1 MGRTTVEAFV
11 TGESGIRRFDFLVD
25 TGSSYMGLP
34 LEDIEALGL
43 YKFPGD
49 KLRLMTGMGIMESDS
64 YAAQVRI
71 GEDRAP
77 ALVIVSPVPI
87 IGYELLQHLRMR
99 VNPVTEK
106 LEKVPEDEEVFP
118 PLLLI

>member
-1 MGRTTVEAFV
+1 MGKTMVEAFV

-25 TGSSYMGLP
+25 TGSSFMGLP

-43 YKFPGD
+43 PKVPEGRY
-49 KLRLMTGMGIMESDS
+49 RLIAAMGIMESDS
-64 YAAQVRI
+64 YAANVRI

-87 IGYELLQHLRMR
+87 IGYALLQHLRMR
-99 VNPVTEK
+99 VNTVTEA
-106 LEKVPEDEEVFP
+106 LEKVPEDEETIP

>member
-11 TGESGIRRFDFLVD
+11 TGENGIRSFEFLVD

-34 LEDIEALGL
+34 LEDIESLGL
-43 YKFPGD
+43 YKFPGGR
-49 KLRLMTGMGIMESDS
+49 LRLMTGMGVMESDS
-64 YAAQVRI
+64 YAVQARI
-71 GEDRAP
+71 GKDRAP

-99 VNPVTEK
+99 VNTVTEA
-106 LEKVPEDEEVFP
+106 LEKVPEDEEVIP

>member
-1 MGRTTVEAFV
+1 MGKTMVEAFV

-25 TGSSYMGLP
+25 TGSSFMGLP

-43 YKFPGD
+43 PKVPEGRY
-49 KLRLMTGMGIMESDS
+49 RLITAMGIMESDS
-64 YAAQVRI
+64 YAANVRI

-87 IGYELLQHLRMR
+87 IGYALLQHLRMR
-99 VNPVTEK
+99 VNTVTEK
-106 LEKVPEDEEVFP
+106 LEKVPEDEEVIP

>member
-11 TGESGIRRFDFLVD
+11 TGDSGVRRFDFLVD

-34 LEDIEALGL
+34 LGDIEALGL
-43 YKFPGD
+43 YKFPGSR
-49 KLRLMTGMGIMESDS
+49 LRLMTGMGIMESDS

>member
-1 MGRTTVEAFV
+1 MGRTTVEALV

-43 YKFPGD
+43 YKFPDG

-77 ALVIVSPVPI
+77 ALVIVSPVPV

-99 VNPVTEK
+99 VNPVSQK

-118 PLLLI
+118 PLILL

>member
-1 MGRTTVEAFV
+1 MGRTMVEAAV
-11 TGESGIRRFDFLVD
+11 TGENGIRRFEFLVD

-34 LEDIEALGL
+34 LEDIESLGL
-43 YKFPGD
+43 YKFSNGR
-49 KLRLMTGMGIMESDS
+49 LRLMTGMGIMESDS

-87 IGYELLQHLRMR
+87 IGYELLQHLRMM
-99 VNPVTEK
+99 VNTVTQE
-106 LEKVPEDEEVFP
+106 LEKVSEEDEVFP
-118 PLLLI
+118 PFLLI